1 MRGSGKRVGA
11 FVQRD
16 ARHLRRGVVALVALV
31 GMVAVP
37 SFYAWFNIAGSWDP
51 YGNTDNVRV
60 AVASED
66 AGYSGELVPVSV
78 NLGERVLLELQAS
91 ETIDYVVTSADD
103 AVEGVRSGEYYA
115 AIVLPEDFSRGLMT
129 MLSDRPERPQVRFY
143 QNEKENAIASIVTG
157 KAEDAVLADIDRG
170 FAHAVTAVGAG
181 ALEELGRA
189 LDSDEVAGAA
199 GRLDA
204 AVADASG
211 ALRGSAEDARRLAG
225 LLTSVEGLVES
236 GADTASAALSPTVDA
251 GGILRETAE
260 GLGDAGDALDGAA
273 DSVGGALSSATS
285 SLDDV
290 GAAIDDAFD
299 AASAQQG
306 RIQEGLADAESA
318 LGDQIALLDRLTS
331 SLSQADAL
339 LAQLQEGLGEGSAA
353 AERVGALRSILSG
366 LSETAGQVRSELQ
379 DLSEGI
385 ERTRDDLASGA
396 ANAETAR
403 AELAGLLAGARDAID
418 GAQTD
423 YDNGVRGTLEDLAGQ
438 VGDAADGA
446 DAVQGDLA
454 ATLAAVEGASADAAG
469 SLGDAAGAI
478 EDTAGRLDAAADRLD
493 GLHARL
499 RAALES
505 SDVDQMRSILSS
517 GAGALA
523 DFMASP
529 VSVERTAVFPVEN
542 NGSAMTPFYTTLAIW
557 IGGVVLAAL
566 VRATPSAAALAET
579 GCSHAEAYLGRLVL
593 FCALGVAQAAL
604 IAGGDLAFLGVQ
616 CEHPALFVLA
626 CLASSVVYANLI
638 FSLTASFGDV
648 GKAVAVVLM
657 VIQVAGSGG
666 TFPPQMLPPAFQ
678 TLYQWLPFVHSE
690 GALRAAMFGLYGLDY
705 WRELAVLL
713 AYLVPAL
720 LLGLVVRRPVIRLG
734 EWFERRLEDTRLM

>member
-1 MRGSGKRVGA
+1 MRGSWKRVGA
-11 FVQRD
+11 FVRRD

-225 LLTSVEGLVES
+225 LLTSAEGLVES

-385 ERTRDDLASGA
+385 EQTRGDLASGA

-403 AELAGLLAGARDAID
+403 AELAGLLADAR
-418 GAQTD
+418 
-423 YDNGVRGTLEDLAGQ
+423 
-438 VGDAADGA
+438 

-579 GCSHAEAYLGRLVL
+579 GCSHAEAYLGRLAL

-616 CEHPALFVLA
+616 CEHPVLFVLA
-626 CLASSVVYANLI
+626 CLASSVVYVNLI

-678 TLYQWLPFVHSE
+678 ALYQWLPFVHSE

>member
-1 MRGSGKRVGA
+1 
-11 FVQRD
+11 
-16 ARHLRRGVVALVALV
+16 
-31 GMVAVP
+31 
-37 SFYAWFNIAGSWDP
+37 
-51 YGNTDNVRV
+51 
-60 AVASED
+60 
-66 AGYSGELVPVSV
+66 
-78 NLGERVLLELQAS
+78 
-91 ETIDYVVTSADD
+91 
-103 AVEGVRSGEYYA
+103 
-115 AIVLPEDFSRGLMT
+115 MT
-129 MLSDRPERPQVRFY
+129 
-143 QNEKENAIASIVTG
+143 T
-157 KAEDAVLADIDRG
+157 
-170 FAHAVTAVGAG
+170 
-181 ALEELGRA
+181 
-189 LDSDEVAGAA
+189 AA
-199 GRLDA
+199 G
-204 AVADASG
+204 
-211 ALRGSAEDARRLAG
+211 
-225 LLTSVEGLVES
+225 
-236 GADTASAALSPTVDA
+236 
-251 GGILRETAE
+251 
-260 GLGDAGDALDGAA
+260 
-273 DSVGGALSSATS
+273 
-285 SLDDV
+285 
-290 GAAIDDAFD
+290 
-299 AASAQQG
+299 
-306 RIQEGLADAESA
+306 
-318 LGDQIALLDRLTS
+318 
-331 SLSQADAL
+331 
-339 LAQLQEGLGEGSAA
+339 
-353 AERVGALRSILSG
+353 
-366 LSETAGQVRSELQ
+366 
-379 DLSEGI
+379 
-385 ERTRDDLASGA
+385 
-396 ANAETAR
+396 
-403 AELAGLLAGARDAID
+403 
-418 GAQTD
+418 
-423 YDNGVRGTLEDLAGQ
+423 
-438 VGDAADGA
+438 
-446 DAVQGDLA
+446 
-454 ATLAAVEGASADAAG
+454 EGASADAAG
-469 SLGDAAGAI
+469 SLDDAAGAI

-579 GCSHAEAYLGRLVL
+579 GCSHAEAYLGRLAL

-626 CLASSVVYANLI
+626 CLASSVVYVNLI

-678 TLYQWLPFVHSE
+678 ALYQWLPFVHSE

>member
-1 MRGSGKRVGA
+1 MRGSWKRVGA
-11 FVQRD
+11 FVRRD

-60 AVASED
+60 AVASDD

-91 ETIDYVVTSADD
+91 ETIDYVVTSSDG

-189 LDSDEVAGAA
+189 LDGDEVAGAA
-199 GRLDA
+199 ARLDA
-204 AVADASG
+204 AVTDASG

-225 LLTSVEGLVES
+225 LLASAEGLVES
-236 GADTASAALSPTVDA
+236 GADTTSAALSPTVDA

-273 DSVGGALSSATS
+273 DSVGGALSSAVS

-299 AASAQQG
+299 TASAQQG

-331 SLSQADAL
+331 SLAQADTL
-339 LAQLQEGLGEGSAA
+339 LAQLQEGLDEGSAA

-385 ERTRDDLASGA
+385 EQTRGDLASGA

-403 AELAGLLAGARDAID
+403 SELAGLLADARDAID
-418 GAQTD
+418 GAQAD
-423 YDNGVRGTLEDLAGQ
+423 YDNGVRGTLEGLAGQ

-469 SLGDAAGAI
+469 SLDDAAGAI

-626 CLASSVVYANLI
+626 CLASSLVYVNLI

-666 TFPPQMLPPAFQ
+666 TFPPQMLPSAFQ
-678 TLYQWLPFVHSE
+678 ALYQWLPFVHSE

>member
-1 MRGSGKRVGA
+1 M
-11 FVQRD
+11 
-16 ARHLRRGVVALVALV
+16 VALVALV

-60 AVASED
+60 AVASDD

-91 ETIDYVVTSADD
+91 ETIDYVVTSSDG

-189 LDSDEVAGAA
+189 LDGDEVAGAA
-199 GRLDA
+199 ARLDA
-204 AVADASG
+204 AVTDASG

-225 LLTSVEGLVES
+225 LLASAEGLVES
-236 GADTASAALSPTVDA
+236 GADTTSAALSPTVDA

-273 DSVGGALSSATS
+273 DSVGGALSSAVS

-299 AASAQQG
+299 TASAQQG

-331 SLSQADAL
+331 SLAQADTL
-339 LAQLQEGLGEGSAA
+339 LAQLQEGLDEGSAA

-385 ERTRDDLASGA
+385 EQTRGDLASGA

-403 AELAGLLAGARDAID
+403 SELAGLLADARDAID
-418 GAQTD
+418 GAQAD
-423 YDNGVRGTLEDLAGQ
+423 YDNGVRGTLEGLAGQ

-469 SLGDAAGAI
+469 SLDDAAGAI

-493 GLHARL
+493 GLHVRL

-626 CLASSVVYANLI
+626 CLASSLVYVNLI

-666 TFPPQMLPPAFQ
+666 TFPPQMLPSAFQ
-678 TLYQWLPFVHSE
+678 ALYQWLPFVHSE

>member
-1 MRGSGKRVGA
+1 MRGSWKRVGA
-11 FVQRD
+11 FVRRD

-189 LDSDEVAGAA
+189 LDGDEVAGAA

-204 AVADASG
+204 AVTDASG

-225 LLTSVEGLVES
+225 LLTSAEGLVGS

-260 GLGDAGDALDGAA
+260 GLGDAGD
-273 DSVGGALSSATS
+273 VGT
-285 SLDDV
+285 
-290 GAAIDDAFD
+290 AIDDAFD
-299 AASAQQG
+299 AASDQQG

-331 SLSQADAL
+331 SLAQADTL

-385 ERTRDDLASGA
+385 EQTRGDLASGA

-403 AELAGLLAGARDAID
+403 AELAGLLADARDAID
-418 GAQTD
+418 GAQAD
-423 YDNGVRGTLEDLAGQ
+423 YDDGVRGTLEGLAGQ

-579 GCSHAEAYLGRLVL
+579 GCSHTEAYLGRLAL

-616 CEHPALFVLA
+616 CEHPVLFVLA
-626 CLASSVVYANLI
+626 CLASSVVYVNLI

-678 TLYQWLPFVHSE
+678 ALYQWLPFVHSE

-720 LLGLVVRRPVIRLG
+720 LLGLVVRRPVIHIG